1 MCELADPVSPCFESF
16 TNSYAVDMDVKKLLS
31 DVNLTNAGE
40 RLKARKTLKDHF
52 EERYLN
58 QNTAKSEKRA
68 SGNQYFFKQ
77 LRF

>member
-1 MCELADPVSPCFESF
+1 
-16 TNSYAVDMDVKKLLS
+16 MDVKKLLS
-31 DVNLTNAGE
+31 DVNLTNPE
-40 RLKARKTLKDHF
+40 SRLKARKTLKEHF

>member
-1 MCELADPVSPCFESF
+1 MEIMEP
-16 TNSYAVDMDVKKLLS
+16 MDVKKLLS

-68 SGNQYFFKQ
+68 SGNQYFFRK